1 MKIVYNAI
9 DPEAYEMRHRK
20 SYSEAYMYS
29 HWKPIISK
37 LILLA
42 CRILHKYSTEVEA
55 LDIGCGTGVYTELIS
70 KCTQKAIGLDISKN
84 MLEYARKKRKGL
96 NLIHGDAHLLPFRN
110 ESFHLVVSIGLMEYV
125 QKDIVLK
132 EIARTMK
139 KGGLLIIVTPNKY
152 SAYRLPIKIIAKI
165 FRRKY
170 VTREPSFGEMIY
182 LFHQLGFKL
191 VWYKMDDG
199 LIFIPSFLDRTIGMN
214 VYYLVEDALKLTLRR
229 NPFSNVMLFLLQKK

>member
-1 MKIVYNAI
+1 MF
-9 DPEAYEMRHRK
+9 
-20 SYSEAYMYS
+20 
-29 HWKPIISK
+29 
-37 LILLA
+37 
-42 CRILHKYSTEVEA
+42 
-55 LDIGCGTGVYTELIS
+55 
-70 KCTQKAIGLDISKN
+70 
-84 MLEYARKKRKGL
+84 EYAKKKRKGL
-96 NLIHGDAHLLPFRN
+96 DLILGDAHLLPFRD

-139 KGGLLIIVTPNKY
+139 KGGLLIIVAPNKY

-170 VTREPSFGEMIY
+170 IAREPSFKEMTN

-199 LIFIPSFLDRTIGMN
+199 LVFIPSFLNRAIGMN
-214 VYYLVEDALKLTLRR
+214 IYFLVENVLKLTLKR
-229 NPFSNVMLFLLQKK
+229 NPFSNAMLFLLQKK